1 MSLQI
6 VGSPPGGDLPKCKPI
21 ADNAAR
27 LECLDRLAGS
37 KKYHLSAD
45 GPVPFDM
52 AKKAGRTALLD
63 FRKFRGRGNSA

>member
-37 KKYHLSAD
+37 KKYHLSAEAPFRSTWQKKQA
-45 GPVPFDM
+45 GPPF
-52 AKKAGRTALLD
+52 
-63 FRKFRGRGNSA
+63 

>member
-1 MSLQI
+1 MQ
-6 VGSPPGGDLPKCKPI
+6 
-21 ADNAAR
+21 ADRGNAAR

-52 AKKAGRTALLD
+52 AKKQAGPP
-63 FRKFRGRGNSA
+63 F